1 MKFSTLTKPDLVE
14 SYNKKSKSLDWGQ
27 AYAGEARHFLD
38 WMYGINLSRALMLAL
53 KSVGQFK
60 IMSSGRVQGPSLK
73 TIVDLEKEIAK
84 FKPTSFWEIQVNGSL
99 VGTPVESWHKE
110 GQFTDEKEVKKIV
123 HKIQGKNGSVKSID
137 KSEFTQKAPV
147 PFDLTTLQTES
158 YRFFGIPPKQTL
170 EIAQQLYTGG
180 YISYPRTSSQKLPK
194 EIGYKKI
201 MESLGKSNAYKF
213 LALDMLK
220 SKDLVPTE
228 GKKTDPAHPAI
239 YPTGHVPNVK
249 DRVHKV
255 YDLIVKRFFS
265 CFAQDAK
272 RETVTITIDIEKE
285 LFIAKGTRTT
295 FAGWH
300 KFYEPYVKLE
310 DQEMPTVKQGDKFT
324 NKETIKHDKQTQ
336 PPRRY
341 TQASLIRELENRN
354 LGTKATRAAI
364 IDSLYNRNYI
374 KNDPIEA
381 TELGMETVIV
391 LDKYIP
397 EINDEGLTRHFEE
410 EMEEIREKKTGEHKI
425 LEEAE
430 HELTKLL
437 SKFKKHEQEIGKE
450 LLVSY
455 KKALETQSNIGPCP
469 VCHKGNLRVTYSKA
483 SKRKFIGCD
492 KYPDCKTIVN
502 MPFGG
507 FKKTDKTCEQCQYP
521 ILLVFRGK
529 RPQQVCINTACPSKH
544 SQDPETIKEIKDFT
558 SGKLKKK
565 CPTCG
570 KELILRTSLYGQ
582 FLACPGYPDCRYIES
597 LNKTGKDGKI
607 IKGRGF
613 ANTGKAP
620 VKTAKRVTAKQV
632 VGQIVDTSKDSDKKT
647 AKTTSKKSS
656 KSSTKISAKVA
667 SKLDIDVGEK
677 PAKKTAVKKTKK

>member
-1 MKFSTLTKPDLVE
+1 
-14 SYNKKSKSLDWGQ
+14 
-27 AYAGEARHFLD
+27 
-38 WMYGINLSRALMLAL
+38 LMLAL

-84 FKPTSFWEIQVNGSL
+84 FKPTPFWEIQVNGQL
-99 VGTPVESWHKE
+99 AGTAVESWHKE

-123 HKIQGKNGSVKSID
+123 HKVDGKNGTVKSID
-137 KSEFTQKAPV
+137 KSEFIQKAPV
-147 PFDLTTLQTES
+147 PFDLTTLQTEA

-213 LALDMLK
+213 LALDLLK
-220 SKDLVPTE
+220 LKELVPTE

-239 YPTGHVPNVK
+239 YPTGTVPNVK

-265 CFAQDAK
+265 CFAEDAK
-272 RETVTITIDIEKE
+272 RETVTITIEIEKE
-285 LFIAKGTRTT
+285 PFIAKGTRTT

-310 DQEMPTVKQGDKFT
+310 DQEMPSVKQGDKFT

-397 EINDEGLTRHFEE
+397 EINDEALTRHFEE
-410 EMEEIREKKTGEHKI
+410 EMEEIREKKLGEHKV

-437 SKFKKHEQEIGKE
+437 AKFKKHEQEIGKE

-469 VCHKGNLRVTYSKA
+469 VCHKGTLRVTYSKA

-507 FKKTDKTCEQCQYP
+507 FKKTDKTCEECQYP

-529 RPQQVCINTACPSKH
+529 RPQQVCINTDCPSKH
-544 SQDPETIKEIKDFT
+544 SKDPETIKEIKDFT

-570 KELILRTSLYGQ
+570 KDLILRTSLYGQ

-597 LNKTGKDGKI
+597 LNKTGKDGKV

-620 VKTAKRVTAKQV
+620 TKTAAKKVTAKQV
-632 VGQIVDTSKDSDKKT
+632 VGQIVDTSKGDSDKKKTKT
-647 AKTTSKKSS
+647 AKKSEEIIVAE
-656 KSSTKISAKVA
+656 TKE
-667 SKLDIDVGEK
+667 EK
-677 PAKKTAVKKTKK
+677 PAKKAVVKKATTKKSKK